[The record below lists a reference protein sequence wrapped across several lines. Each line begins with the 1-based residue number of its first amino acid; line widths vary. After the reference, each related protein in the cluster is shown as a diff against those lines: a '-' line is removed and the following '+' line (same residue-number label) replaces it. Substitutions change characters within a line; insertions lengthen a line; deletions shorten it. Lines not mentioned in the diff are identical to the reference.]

1 MKKENFNVTGMTC
14 SVCSARVGKAVA
26 KVEGVFEVNVNLLKN
41 SMKVNFD
48 EAVVTTAKIVAAVEK
63 VGYGVALTNCPQNDL
78 PLPSAVV
85 EFQLMKTRLFVSI
98 VFTVPLFYISM
109 GHMLSW
115 SLPDFLTGV
124 ENSLIFAF
132 SQFLLFLP
140 VLFVNFKFYR
150 VGFKALFSGA
160 PNMDSLIALG
170 SGAAAFYGLV
180 GIYGLGYSLGHSDF
194 DMAHHWVMNLY
205 FESAAM
211 ILTLITGGKFLEAKA
226 KGRTSEA
233 ISKLIGLASKTA
245 MVERDSGEIILP
257 LEEVRVGDILIVKA
271 GESVP
276 VDGVIVEG
284 RVTVDESALT
294 GESLPVEKEVGSY
307 VIGATISQA
316 GYFKMRATKVGTDG
330 TLAQIVKLVDE
341 VNDSKAPIARLAD
354 KISGFFV
361 PVVIVIALGAGVVWF
376 LLGQKPSFA
385 LSIVIAVL
393 VISCPCA
400 LGLATPTAIMIGT
413 GQGAANGILIKSA
426 ASLEMA
432 YSLTTIILDKTG
444 TITEGRP
451 KVTEVIGT
459 LDRGELIRLVASLEK
474 MSEHPLAKAVVSE
487 AEKMKLPLAKVDGFE
502 QIPGRGLSGEIEG
515 RRYYVGNAHFL
526 ASFGIPLREVLEV
539 GETLA
544 QAGATPLFFA
554 DAQGLLGLI
563 AVADPVKESS
573 REAVAELK
581 RLGLEVI
588 MLTGDN
594 ARTAASIK
602 AQVGLD
608 RVLAEVLP
616 QDKDQEVQRLQAI
629 GQKVAMVG
637 DGINDAIALTRADI
651 GIAIGAGTDIAIES
665 ADIILMKSDLRDVAT
680 VIQLSRAVICN
691 IRQNLFW
698 AFFYNIIGIPV
709 AAGALYR
716 VWGLTLN
723 PMIAAAAMSFSSV
736 CVVFNALRL
745 RFFKPVSQKISL
757 VSAVAPEISSETK
770 RRKISGA

>member
-1 MKKENFNVTGMTC
+1 MTGMTC
-14 SVCSARVGKAVA
+14 SVCSTRVEKAVA
-26 KVEGVFEVNVNLLKN
+26 KVKGVLEVNVNLLKN

-48 EAVVTTAKIVAAVEK
+48 EAVVTAAKIVAAVEK
-63 VGYGVALTNCPQNDL
+63 IGYGVAFTNHPQNTL
-78 PLPSAVV
+78 PLLSSVV
-85 EFQLMKTRLFVSI
+85 EFQLMKTRLFVSV

-109 GHMLSW
+109 GHMLNW
-115 SLPDFLTGV
+115 PLPDFLTGV

-140 VLFVNFKFYR
+140 VLVVNFKFYR
-150 VGFKALFSGA
+150 VGFKALFSGS

-170 SGAAAFYGLV
+170 SGAAAFSGLV
-180 GIYGLGYSLGHSDF
+180 GIYGLGYGLGHSDL
-194 DMAHHWVMNLY
+194 DMAHRWVMSLY

-211 ILTLITGGKFLEAKA
+211 ILTLITGGKFLEARA
-226 KGRTSEA
+226 KGRTSEV
-233 ISKLIGLASKTA
+233 ISKLIGLTSKTA
-245 MVERDSGEIILP
+245 MVERDGGEIILP

-284 RVTVDESALT
+284 RVAVDESTLT
-294 GESLPVEKEVGSY
+294 GESLPVEKEAGSC
-307 VIGATISQA
+307 VIGATISQS
-316 GYFKMRATKVGTDG
+316 GYFKMRATKVGADG

-341 VNDSKAPIARLAD
+341 INDSKAPIARLVD

-361 PVVIVIALGAGVVWF
+361 PVVIIIALGAGVVWL

-400 LGLATPTAIMIGT
+400 LGLATPTAIIIGT
-413 GQGAANGILIKSA
+413 GQGAANGILFKSA
-426 ASLEMA
+426 ASLEIA
-432 YSLTTIILDKTG
+432 HSLTTIVLDKTG

-451 KVTEVIGT
+451 KVTEVIGN
-459 LDRGELIRLVASLEK
+459 LDRGELLRLVASLEK
-474 MSEHPLAKAVVSE
+474 MSEHPLAKAVVLE
-487 AEKMKLPLAKVDGFE
+487 AEKMKLPLAKIDGFE

-526 ASFGIPLREVLEV
+526 ASFGIPLREVLET

-544 QAGATPLFFA
+544 RAEVTPLFFA

-581 RLGLEVI
+581 RLGLKVV

-594 ARTAASIK
+594 ARTAAAIK

-616 QDKDQEVQRLQAI
+616 QDKDKEIQRLQAM

-637 DGINDAIALTRADI
+637 DGVNDALALTRADI
-651 GIAIGAGTDIAIES
+651 GIAIGGGTDIAIES
-665 ADIILMKSDLRDVAT
+665 ADIILMKSDLRDVVTA
-680 VIQLSRAVICN
+680 IQLSRAVICN

-698 AFFYNIIGIPV
+698 AFFYNIISIPV

-723 PMIAAAAMSFSSV
+723 PMIAAAAMSLSSV
-736 CVVFNALRL
+736 CVISNALRL
-745 RFFKPVSQKISL
+745 RFFKPVFQKINL
-757 VSAVAPEISSETK
+757 VPAVTPALLPETK
-770 RRKISGA
+770 RGKN